1 MRKFLQNI
9 YRKPKEVRDNY
20 ALVAAGVFTMVVCV
34 FWVTARL
41 QTPID
46 GDLIVSDSIS
56 PFATLI
62 KKSKEQ
68 LAALK
73 AASTEE
79 SMVTEAAPTPAAT
92 TTAANLILTQQ
103 NKTPP
108 PPPTSPHAAPPPA
121 ATPTAANL
129 ILSEEDKATA
139 SAKASSTATSS
150 QEVQYKEVLIG
161 TTTATTTEQ

>member
-20 ALVAAGVFTMVVCV
+20 ALVTAGVFTMVVCV

-41 QTPID
+41 QAPIN

-79 SMVTEAAPTPAAT
+79 PIVDQGAPTPAAT
-92 TTAANLILTQQ
+92 TTAANLILT
-103 NKTPP
+103 
-108 PPPTSPHAAPPPA
+108 
-121 ATPTAANL
+121 
-129 ILSEEDKATA
+129 EEDKATA

>member
-20 ALVAAGVFTMVVCV
+20 ALVTAGVFTMVVCV
-34 FWVTARL
+34 FCVTARL
-41 QTPID
+41 QAPIN

-79 SMVTEAAPTPAAT
+79 PIVDQGAPTP
-92 TTAANLILTQQ
+92 AANLILT
-103 NKTPP
+103 
-108 PPPTSPHAAPPPA
+108 
-121 ATPTAANL
+121 
-129 ILSEEDKATA
+129 EEDKATA

>member
-20 ALVAAGVFTMVVCV
+20 ALVTAGVFTMVVCV

-41 QTPID
+41 QAPIN

-68 LAALK
+68 LAAQG
-73 AASTEE
+73 
-79 SMVTEAAPTPAAT
+79 APPPAAT
-92 TTAANLILTQQ
+92 TTAANLILT
-103 NKTPP
+103 
-108 PPPTSPHAAPPPA
+108 
-121 ATPTAANL
+121 
-129 ILSEEDKATA
+129 EEDKATA